1 MTGGKRILKST
12 EILLWVYGVGLA
24 GMLLPFSR
32 ELFKIITPLN
42 LLFAAVFLFYGKMP
56 ARQVIVTGFAIAVT
70 SYLIEAVGVN
80 TGRIF
85 GAYTYG
91 KALGPALWNT
101 PVIIGLNWFLLI
113 YCTNVISRQ
122 LWDLMQYKFT
132 LGGGAAVQHSRDNPK
147 KTGSAASLNAA
158 PEPAS
163 AAHRDDGLLTESGA
177 SPHLAWKSSFIIITG
192 SLLMV
197 LYDLFLEPAAI
208 RLDMWSWEGGRVP
221 VRNYLAW
228 FVFSAAFHT
237 VVRAW
242 GEEEI
247 NLKALPLFAVQLIF
261 FGVIDLFYLLFP

>member
-24 GMLLPFSR
+24 GMLLPFTR

-42 LLFAAVFLFYGKMP
+42 LLFALIFLFYGKMP
-56 ARQVIVTGFAIAVT
+56 ARQVIITGIAIAVT
-70 SYLIEAVGVN
+70 SFLIEAAGVN

-122 LWDLMQYKFT
+122 IWGFMTQEVNGRHPAL
-132 LGGGAAVQHSRDNPK
+132 VR
-147 KTGSAASLNAA
+147 SA
-158 PEPAS
+158 
-163 AAHRDDGLLTESGA
+163 
-177 SPHLAWKSSFIIITG
+177 FIIITG

-197 LYDLFLEPAAI
+197 LYDLFLEPAAT
-208 RLDMWSWEGGRVP
+208 RLDMWSWEGSSIP
-221 VRNYLAW
+221 ARNYLAW
-228 FVFSAAFHT
+228 FVFSAAFQT
-237 VVRAW
+237 VLRVW

-247 NLKALPLFAVQLIF
+247 NRRALPLFAVQLIF
-261 FGVIDLFYLLFP
+261 FGVIDLFYAVFT

>member
-24 GMLLPFSR
+24 GMLLPFTR

-42 LLFAAVFLFYGKMP
+42 LLFALIFLFYGKMP
-56 ARQVIVTGFAIAVT
+56 ARKVIVTGIAIAVT
-70 SYLIEAVGVN
+70 SFLIEAVGVN

-122 LWDLMQYKFT
+122 IWDRMPEKIS
-132 LGGGAAVQHSRDNPK
+132 VSRNVALK
-147 KTGSAASLNAA
+147 SGFIVSRNIALKSA
-158 PEPAS
+158 
-163 AAHRDDGLLTESGA
+163 
-177 SPHLAWKSSFIIITG
+177 FIIITG

-208 RLDMWSWEGGRVP
+208 RLDMWSWDGGRIP

-247 NLKALPLFAVQLIF
+247 NRKALPLFAVQVIF
-261 FGVIDLFYLLFP
+261 FAVIDLFYAVFS

>member
-24 GMLLPFSR
+24 GMLLPFTR

-42 LLFAAVFLFYGKMP
+42 LLFAAIFLFYGKMP
-56 ARQVIVTGFAIAVT
+56 ARQVIITGIAIAVT
-70 SYLIEAVGVN
+70 SFLIEAVGVN

-122 LWDLMQYKFT
+122 IWDSMT
-132 LGGGAAVQHSRDNPK
+132 HIV
-147 KTGSAASLNAA
+147 TGRQTALVRSA
-158 PEPAS
+158 
-163 AAHRDDGLLTESGA
+163 
-177 SPHLAWKSSFIIITG
+177 FIIITG

-197 LYDLFLEPAAI
+197 LYDLLLEPAAI
-208 RLDMWSWEGGRVP
+208 RLDMWSWDGGGIP

-237 VVRAW
+237 VVRVW

-247 NLKALPLFAVQLIF
+247 NRKALPLFAVQLIF
-261 FGVIDLFYLLFP
+261 FGVIDLFYVLVA